1 MEKPRFDARQRR
13 ALQPAML
20 LPMAIAGLV
29 LGLAYLMFVNQPG
42 NPANAWYGGM
52 ALLVISGASA
62 FATLT
67 RLCCGT

>member
-42 NPANAWYGGM
+42 NPANA
-52 ALLVISGASA
+52 L
-62 FATLT
+62 
-67 RLCCGT
+67 